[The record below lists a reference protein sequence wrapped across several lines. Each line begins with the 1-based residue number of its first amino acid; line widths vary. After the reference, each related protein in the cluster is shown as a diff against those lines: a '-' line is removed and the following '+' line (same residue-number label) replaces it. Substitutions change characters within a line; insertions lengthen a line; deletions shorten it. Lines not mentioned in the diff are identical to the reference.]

1 MAITQ
6 ARDDIRPDS
15 RTGEFLGHPRGLSFL
30 FATEMWERFSYY
42 GMRALL
48 VLYMTK
54 FLLLAGQVD
63 NVIGMATLKSVLES
77 VSGRTLEVQPL
88 SSLIYGLYTALVY
101 STPFMGGIIADRYLG
116 QHRTIIIGAT
126 MMAVGHFMMAF
137 EPLFLFALTM
147 LILGNG
153 CFKPNMSA
161 QVGTLYA
168 PGDPRRD
175 RAYSIFYVGINLG
188 AFLAPLVCGTL
199 GEAVGWHW
207 GFGAAGVGMIIGL
220 VTYLIALHVR
230 ALKPDEHNRPKAVDA
245 AGMHAARIDDRLQSQ
260 STLTLLFTA
269 LLSMVAVIPVMLIYI
284 LIMAA
289 VIGFFTAIGWY
300 MSIPLALGVLVLYA
314 ILRRLP
320 REEGLAIAALL
331 VLFLPNTLFW
341 ATYEQQGNTIAL
353 WADDYTD
360 RTIDLL
366 VWHGEIPTTWFQAFN
381 PFMIFAFTPFVI
393 AYWSRQ
399 ARRGSEPSTVT
410 KMALGCFGCGLSYV
424 IMAAAAWQGGGGQVS
439 WLWLFAYFVVITI
452 GELYL
457 SPIGLSLV
465 SKVAPAR
472 MVSMMMGVWLG
483 TSFIGNFLAGWL
495 GSFWSSMDKVSFFL
509 MIAGVAAV
517 AGVIIWL
524 FNRPLKPILG

>member
-1 MAITQ
+1 MTTTTAE
-6 ARDDIRPDS
+6 RDASYTAP
-15 RTGEFLGHPRGLSFL
+15 GEFLGHPRGLSFL
-30 FATEMWERFSYY
+30 FTTEMWERFSYY

-54 FLLLAGQVD
+54 YLLLSGQFD
-63 NVIGMATLKSVLES
+63 NVIGIATLKSVLEF

-101 STPFMGGIIADRYLG
+101 ATPLIGGLIADRVLG
-116 QHRTIIIGAT
+116 QHRTIIIGASL
-126 MMAVGHFMMAF
+126 MAIGHFMMAF
-137 EPLFLFALTM
+137 ESLFLFALTM

-175 RAYSIFYVGINLG
+175 RAYSVFYVGINLG

-199 GEAVGWHW
+199 GEEVGWHY
-207 GFGAAGVGMIIGL
+207 GFGAAGVGMVIGL
-220 VTYLIALHVR
+220 ITYIVALQTRSLPPDELHRAEAAGEVR
-230 ALKPDEHNRPKAVDA
+230 AP
-245 AGMHAARIDDRLQSQ
+245 
-260 STLTLLFTA
+260 LTPTE
-269 LLSMVAVIPVMLIYI
+269 
-284 LIMAA
+284 
-289 VIGFFTAIGWY
+289 
-300 MSIPLALGVLVLYA
+300 
-314 ILRRLP
+314 RR
-320 REEGLAIAALL
+320 GIIALL
-331 VLFLPNTLFW
+331 VLFLPNTFFW

-353 WADDYTD
+353 WADDFTD
-360 RTIDLL
+360 RTINLFF
-366 VWHGEIPTTWFQAFN
+366 WHGEIPTTWFQAFN

-393 AYWSRQ
+393 AFWARQ
-399 ARRGSEPSTVT
+399 AQRGTEPSTVT

-424 IMAAAAWQGGGGQVS
+424 IMAVAAWQGGGDQVS

-472 MVSMMMGVWLG
+472 MVSLMMGVWLA
-483 TSFIGNFLAGWL
+483 TSFVGNFMAGWL

-509 MIAGVAAV
+509 MIAGIAAF
-517 AGVIIWL
+517 AGVVIFL
-524 FNRPLKPILG
+524 FNRPLKAALKM